1 MTAAAMSSPK
11 TYDVVVLAFRDTAS
25 EPAARAM
32 ARVIDITEEEGE
44 SLIRNA
50 PRAVRSR
57 VDYATAE
64 ACAASLGLAGAE
76 VAIAEHPFDAQRRTA
91 SGEIEG
97 IVVRSTQ
104 PGHVP
109 DPHAPVRREVE
120 VAAQAVDVGAR
131 TLLHIP
137 AADEVEAARSAY
149 RGVPPPGA
157 IDATPM
163 AEVVNAEPASERPA
177 APPPDSQRPRAE
189 PSSQRPAPGDA
200 RSRSSF
206 PGRPSLGVERDS
218 KMMGV
223 IGRSGKSL
231 PIWRYVGFGLLIAV
245 GYVAWLFLL
254 DHL

>member
-1 MTAAAMSSPK
+1 MTAVAMTSAK
-11 TYDVVVLAFRDTAS
+11 TYDVVVLAFHDTAS
-25 EPAARAM
+25 EPAARAI

-50 PRAVRSR
+50 PRAVRSQ

-109 DPHAPVRREVE
+109 DPSAPVRREVE
-120 VAAQAVDVGAR
+120 VLNQVDAGAR

-137 AADEVEAARSAY
+137 AAEDVEAARSAH

-157 IDATPM
+157 IDATPF
-163 AEVVNAEPASERPA
+163 AQHVANERAA
-177 APPPDSQRPRAE
+177 APPPESQRPRA
-189 PSSQRPAPGDA
+189 APGSQPPAAGA

-206 PGRPSLGVERDS
+206 PSRPSLGVERDS

-223 IGRSGKSL
+223 IGRSGKSV
-231 PIWRYVGFGLLIAV
+231 PILRYVGIGLFVAL

>member
-1 MTAAAMSSPK
+1 MTSPK
-11 TYDVVVLAFRDTAS
+11 TYDVVVLGFSDSTAS
-25 EPAARAM
+25 EPAARAI
-32 ARVIDITEEEGE
+32 ARVIGVTEEEGE

-57 VDYATAE
+57 VDYASAE

-109 DPHAPVRREVE
+109 DPQAPVRREVE
-120 VAAQAVDVGAR
+120 VSGQPVDVGAR

-137 AADEVEAARSAY
+137 AADEVEAARSAH

-157 IDATPM
+157 IDAV
-163 AEVVNAEPASERPA
+163 AEVVSEVVSERPA
-177 APPPDSQRPRAE
+177 APPPNSQPPRAE
-189 PSSQRPAPGDA
+189 PSSRPPGGDA

-206 PGRPSLGVERDS
+206 PSRPSLGVERDS

-223 IGRSGKSL
+223 IGRSAKSV
-231 PIWRYVGFGLLIAV
+231 PIWRYVGLALLIAV